1 VKTLHETLLAAE
13 AADRGE
19 AHGPELFEVWQELDG
34 EYRFKYA
41 DEINGPL
48 STLICQFDHQTG
60 LALCHLAEAAEAAKV
75 LWEAADMPS
84 HDEGLIGL
92 GIRASALKVAGNS
105 AETLDQVMKRI
116 ADGEAISMSIR
127 FVVFHHRDGSRHRV
141 DHVEGEAPEINDF
154 TATEIIAGGVEHGLA
169 RILSSMIP
177 EEIPIPP
184 FHG

>member
-1 VKTLHETLLAAE
+1 MRTLEETLLAAE

-19 AHGPELFEVWQELDG
+19 AHGPELFEIWREADG
-34 EYRFKYA
+34 EYRFRYPE
-41 DEINGPL
+41 EINTPL

-75 LWEAADMPS
+75 LWEKAGLPA
-84 HDEGLIGL
+84 HDQGLVGL
-92 GIRASALKVAGNS
+92 GIRASALKVAGES

-116 ADGEAISMSIR
+116 ADGEAFSMSIR

-141 DHVEGEAPEINDF
+141 DHPEGQEPEINDF
-154 TATEIIAGGVEHGLA
+154 SATEIIAGGVEHGLA

-177 EEIPIPP
+177 EEIEIPP